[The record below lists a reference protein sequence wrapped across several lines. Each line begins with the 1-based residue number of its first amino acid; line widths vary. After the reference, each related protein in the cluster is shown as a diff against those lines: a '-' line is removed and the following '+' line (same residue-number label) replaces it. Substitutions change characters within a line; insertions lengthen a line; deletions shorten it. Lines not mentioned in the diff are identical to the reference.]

1 MADLFDIMKAKG
13 LEVPK
18 SVEKTEKKKGTS
30 NGEAKTESKP
40 PINKEKV
47 VELYSLPLTLYY
59 AGSEHRI
66 EVEEYPGLSTLTKI
80 QLLTHIQTV
89 FGFRIL
95 TEKRTS
101 FEYEKETNEIIV
113 HLKNPSKGTSFGLK
127 RCKFNDG
134 TTRFIRTD
142 GNGIIVGPSEEKHNE
157 QSSLIADPG
166 IHLTT
171 KVPMNFLHEI
181 IETFVKVY
189 PLEHL
194 AQIYYNRKSNEY
206 YLHFP
211 EQHTST
217 DKIKREC
224 CSFFLNDKD
233 CVLFCEVHSHGAY
246 PAVFSRTDNDNEV
259 DFLIYGVLGGFGSKP
274 TWSFRLGYGG
284 FFQEVDVQDIF
295 VFSNEEAI

>member
-18 SVEKTEKKKGTS
+18 SVEKTEKKKTPS
-30 NGEAKTESKP
+30 NGEGKNEEKTTS
-40 PINKEKV
+40 KEKV
-47 VELYSLPLTLYY
+47 IELYSLPLTLYY

-66 EVEEYPGLSTLTKI
+66 EAEEYPGVSTLTKI

-89 FGFRIL
+89 FGFRVL
-95 TEKRTS
+95 TDKRTS

-113 HLKNPSKGTSFGLK
+113 HLKNPSKGNSFGLK
-127 RCKFNDG
+127 RSKFNDG
-134 TTRFIRTD
+134 TTRFVRTD
-142 GNGIIVGPSEEKHNE
+142 GYGMIVGPNEEMHNE
-157 QSSLIADPG
+157 ESSLIANPG

-171 KVPMNFLHEI
+171 KVPMNFLYEI
-181 IETFVKVY
+181 LETFLKVY

-206 YLHFP
+206 HLHFP
-211 EQHTST
+211 EQDTTT
-217 DKIKREC
+217 DRIKREC

-233 CVLFCEVHSHGAY
+233 CVLFSEVHSHGDY
-246 PAVFSRTDNDNEV
+246 PAVFSGTDNVNEV
-259 DFLIYGVLGGFGSKP
+259 DFLIYGVIGGFGSKP
-274 TWSFRLGYGG
+274 TWLFRLGYGG

-295 VFSNEEAI
+295 DFANGEA